1 MNALALLFLLAFVVS
16 VDQRIVAPVLPSIAE
31 SLRATAGAIGLA
43 MTSYSFAYAGG
54 QLVYG
59 ALSDRYGRVA
69 VVRIAAIGFSVCT
82 VLSALST
89 GTWQFVAA
97 RLLAGA
103 FAGAV
108 IPLTLVYIGDTVEYA
123 RRQVVVARFSV
134 VTSAGLAFSAAVG
147 GAVAHFASWRAM
159 LVGYAV
165 VALLPS
171 AFLWR
176 LAAEKPLRAPG
187 DVEPVARFAD
197 FLMDPFGRAVY
208 ASIFAEGFLLWGAAT
223 YLGAYAASRYR
234 MSQLEVGL
242 LFALFGV
249 GTMVGGALMAPLRR
263 RLSERDLAGGGG
275 LLMGLSLL
283 MIIPGTWPGGS
294 WPVFA
299 AAMLLLG
306 FGFVGVHT
314 TLQVYGTEISQAA
327 RGKAFSL
334 FPASLFSG
342 VAVGTAVMGPLVDAG
357 GEGVMLALCGLG
369 LVGVGAVTARI
380 RRRRTA

>member
-16 VDQRIVAPVLPSIAE
+16 VDLRIIAPVLPSITE
-31 SLRATAGAIGLA
+31 SLRATAGAVGLA
-43 MTSYSFAYAGG
+43 MTSYALAYGAG

-59 ALSDRYGRVA
+59 PLSDHHGRVA
-69 VVRIAAIGFSVCT
+69 VVRAAAVGFSVCT
-82 VLSALST
+82 ALSAFST
-89 GTWQFVAA
+89 TAWQFVVV

-108 IPLTLVYIGDTVEYA
+108 IPLTIVHIGDTVEYA

-134 VTSAGLAFSAAVG
+134 VTSAGLAFSAAIG
-147 GAVAHFASWRAM
+147 GLVAHFVSWRAM
-159 LVGYAV
+159 LVGYALI
-165 VALLPS
+165 ALVPS
-171 AFLWR
+171 ALLWR
-176 LAAEKPLRAPG
+176 LPPGRPVRAPG
-187 DVEPVARFAD
+187 EVEPVARFAD
-197 FLMDPFGRAVY
+197 FLVDPFGRLVY
-208 ASIFAEGFLLWGAAT
+208 CSVFAEGFLLWGAVT
-223 YLGAYAASRYR
+223 YLGAYAASRYALD
-234 MSQLEVGL
+234 QLSVGL

-263 RLSERDLAGGGG
+263 RFSERGLAGGGG
-275 LLMGLSLL
+275 LAMGLSLL
-283 MIIPGTWPGGS
+283 MLIPAGA

-306 FGFVGVHT
+306 LGFVGLHT

-342 VAVGTAVMGPLVDAG
+342 MAAGTAVMGPLVDAG
-357 GEGVMLALCGLG
+357 GERIVLGVSGVG
-369 LVGVGAVTARI
+369 LVAVGAVTARI
-380 RRRRTA
+380 RRGRSA